1 MLLRLIPLGLFA
13 TTVLADGASI
23 LAAMAKISSATV
35 ALNNTV
41 ASFPAGPLGLLDV
54 IPLLSASST
63 LLSDINSGTKV
74 AEASAN
80 LTLAET
86 ISVAGA
92 TQTLVSTVQSTL
104 NTVMAAKAKF
114 TADLLISPIILLN
127 LKEEKAATDKFSAA
141 VISKVPTAYQ
151 GLAANIVA
159 PIDTA
164 FNAAIADYTGAI

>member
-1 MLLRLIPLGLFA
+1 
-13 TTVLADGASI
+13 
-23 LAAMAKISSATV
+23 
-35 ALNNTV
+35 
-41 ASFPAGPLGLLDV
+41 
-54 IPLLSASST
+54 
-63 LLSDINSGTKV
+63 
-74 AEASAN
+74 
-80 LTLAET
+80 
-86 ISVAGA
+86 
-92 TQTLVSTVQSTL
+92 
-104 NTVMAAKAKF
+104 MAAKAKF